1 VVGHEVA
8 DPDRAELP
16 VGQQLL
22 ERPVGIEGE
31 VELAGQR
38 LVKDEQ
44 VELLDAELACAL
56 VEGVQRLLV
65 AVVGDPDLGLEEDV
79 GAVEPGR
86 TDRLAD
92 LALVAVGGGG
102 VDVAVA
108 GVERGSD
115 RVAGLVGRRLKDA
128 QAEGP
133 QFDAAVEREG
143 RDGDY
148 GVRPAGRLPVGLGL
162 PAAISRRSAA
172 SCFSRRCTSAASSA
186 RSAGVF
192 ARGRL

>member
-1 VVGHEVA
+1 VVDHEVA
-8 DPDRAELP
+8 DADRADLA
-16 VGQQLL
+16 VGEQRL
-22 ERPVGIEGE
+22 ERPVGLERP
-31 VELAGQR
+31 VERARQG
-38 LVKDEQ
+38 LVEDQQ
-44 VELLDAELACAL
+44 VDLVDAELRRAL
-56 VEGVQRLLV
+56 LVSVQRRLV
-65 AVVGDPDLGLEEDV
+65 PVVGDPDLGLEEDV

-128 QAEGP
+128 QAEGG
-133 QFDAAVEREG
+133 QFDAVVECEG
-143 RDGDY
+143 GDGDY